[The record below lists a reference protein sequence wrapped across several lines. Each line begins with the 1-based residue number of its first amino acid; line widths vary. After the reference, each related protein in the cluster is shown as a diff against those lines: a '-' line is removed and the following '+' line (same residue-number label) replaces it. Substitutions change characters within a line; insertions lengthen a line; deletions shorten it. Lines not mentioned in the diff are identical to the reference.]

1 MRLQN
6 VWKVTDCGTSQREGR
21 VGDGDWS
28 PKQCLNIAVQQVIS
42 CALLPKENS
51 YNHASAEPLMVLMV
65 SKSMIPQAGHVQATS
80 KHQNHK

>member
-6 VWKVTDCGTSQREGR
+6 VWKVTDLEGGTSQREGR
-21 VGDGDWS
+21 VGDGDLS

-51 YNHASAEPLMVLMV
+51 YDHASAEPLMV

-80 KHQNHK
+80 KHQNNK